1 MPQWHQSTLRKMTSR
16 IYKIAVVVPKYGL
29 VGGGEKFV
37 QELTERIASNHRYDI
52 HVFANKWRLQ
62 SDHITFH
69 KVPVISF
76 PKFLTTISFAWFANR
91 KIAKMNFDII
101 HTHERIFHADIFTM
115 HGVPHRFWVK
125 KVRRKN
131 MSLFDYGT
139 GWVEKSLIN
148 NGKCRMFLSVSG
160 IARGKFLQEF
170 HVDPEKVQVIHP
182 GVDINKFDKLD
193 RNICRRE
200 IRKRFGIDE
209 TDTVVLFVS
218 MNFELKGLDNLMVA
232 IALTKAEHPSE
243 KLKLLVVGKGN
254 EKKYGRLAQ
263 KLGIKDDVIF
273 AGVWKDN
280 IEQIYLASD
289 IFAMPSG
296 FDTFGMVVLEAMS
309 ASLPVIISSN
319 VGAKD
324 LIRDG
329 INGFVVDREDI
340 DLISSK
346 IGFMLDKEN
355 RKKMAKE
362 AYKVAEQNTWDR
374 MSEKV
379 LEIYSRITDK

>member
-1 MPQWHQSTLRKMTSR
+1 MTSKV
-16 IYKIAVVVPKYGL
+16 YKIAIVVPKYGL
-29 VGGGEKFV
+29 VGGGERFV
-37 QELTERIASNHRYDI
+37 LELTERIALNDRYDV
-52 HVFANKWRLQ
+52 HVFANKWRPQ
-62 SDHITFH
+62 SDRITFH

-91 KIAKMNFDII
+91 KVAKMNFDII
-101 HTHERIFHADIFTM
+101 HTHERIFHADMFTM

-139 GWVEKSLIN
+139 SWVEKSLIKK
-148 NGKCRMFLSVSG
+148 GECRMFLPVSG
-160 IARGKFLQEF
+160 IAKEKFLQEF
-170 HVDPEKVQVIHP
+170 RVDPKKVQVVYP
-182 GVDINKFDKLD
+182 GVDIDKFNKLD
-193 RNICRRE
+193 RNICRGE

-209 TDTVVLFVS
+209 TDRVVLFVS
-218 MNFELKGLDNLMVA
+218 MNFELKGLDNLMAA
-232 IALTKAEHPSE
+232 IAMTKSKHPSE

-254 EKKYGRLAQ
+254 EKKYGMLAQ

-280 IEQIYLASD
+280 IEKIYLASD

-309 ASLPVIISSN
+309 ASLPVIISGN

-324 LIRDG
+324 LVRDG

-362 AYKVAEQNTWDR
+362 AYKVAAQNTWNCMSDR
-374 MSEKV
+374 V
-379 LEIYSRITDK
+379 LKIYHEFTGA

>member
-1 MPQWHQSTLRKMTSR
+1 
-16 IYKIAVVVPKYGL
+16 
-29 VGGGEKFV
+29 
-37 QELTERIASNHRYDI
+37 
-52 HVFANKWRLQ
+52 
-62 SDHITFH
+62 
-69 KVPVISF
+69 
-76 PKFLTTISFAWFANR
+76 
-91 KIAKMNFDII
+91 MNFDFI

-125 KVRRKN
+125 MVRRKN

-139 GWVEKSLIN
+139 GWVEKSLIDN
-148 NGKCRMFLSVSG
+148 EKCRMFLPVSG
-160 IARGKFLQEF
+160 IAKEKFLQEF

-182 GVDINKFDKLD
+182 GVDIDKFNQLD
-193 RNICRRE
+193 RNVCRRE
-200 IRKRFGIDE
+200 IRKRFSIDE

-218 MNFELKGLDNLMVA
+218 MNFELKGLDNLMA
-232 IALTKAEHPSE
+232 AMALTKSKHPSE
-243 KLKLLVVGKGN
+243 TLKLLVVGKGN

-263 KLGIKDDVIF
+263 KLDIEDDVIF
-273 AGVWKDN
+273 TGVWKDN

-309 ASLPVIISSN
+309 ASLPVIISGN

-324 LIRDG
+324 LVRDG
-329 INGFVVDREDI
+329 INGFVVEREDVGM
-340 DLISSK
+340 ISSK
-346 IGFMLDKEN
+346 IVRLLNKEN
-355 RKKMAKE
+355 REKMAEE